1 MRYSSAE
8 NKSFFNINFLEAD
21 NKHSSLNFFWALEV
35 GMSLLVLN
43 WSMQNMIVPMSS
55 FVKFKLIAF
64 IHALLSLDLT
74 KSLSGSISHND
85 EKAMLEN
92 VNKEIFGRSNML
104 EVIEEKRE
112 KKGITQKELTS
123 KLNIAVKTYNNWIQ
137 ERNPIPSN
145 KLIEMSKILGLS
157 IDEMLGVN
165 TKN

>member
-1 MRYSSAE
+1 M
-8 NKSFFNINFLEAD
+8 
-21 NKHSSLNFFWALEV
+21 
-35 GMSLLVLN
+35 
-43 WSMQNMIVPMSS
+43 
-55 FVKFKLIAF
+55 
-64 IHALLSLDLT
+64 T
-74 KSLSGSISHND
+74 KSLSGSIAHND

-112 KKGITQKELTS
+112 EKRITQKELTS